1 MKATYSIAITQLKY
15 PQFWLLAIGAGLIAI
30 HLTATWKSGNV
41 SLLGSSI
48 LFWSAVSFLVWEK
61 RYSLVLESEIFSSF
75 FGLSLI
81 GIVLL
86 KSVSLKS
93 FGVFLFISPV
103 ICALGLALLASG
115 FIGLKQYQKELLLL
129 FFLDAPKLLPSWLID
144 ISPLTAQFAA
154 FILWCTGADVTLSG
168 VTIYLPTGSVEV
180 LGGCSGMELIFHML
194 GLALLFLLMFPTLRQ
209 QKVFVPI
216 VAGIVGF
223 LVNGIRVV
231 LMTVLVTKNKQAAFE
246 YWHHGNGSLIFS
258 IISVLLFGLFC
269 WFFIGQSESENQNA
283 TKIKR

>member
-30 HLTATWKSGNV
+30 HLTATWKAGNS
-41 SLLGSSI
+41 SLLGSSL

-81 GIVLL
+81 GIVLI
-86 KSVSLKS
+86 KSVALKS
-93 FGVFLFISPV
+93 FGLFLFISPF

-129 FFLDAPKLLPSWLID
+129 FFLDAPKILPSWLID
-144 ISPLTAQFAA
+144 ISPLTAKFAA

-194 GLALLFLLMFPTLRQ
+194 GLALLFLLMVSTLRQ
-209 QKVFVPI
+209 QKFLIPI

-223 LVNGIRVV
+223 FVNGIRVV
-231 LMTVLVTKNKQAAFE
+231 LMTVLVTKNNQAAFE

-258 IISVLLFGLFC
+258 IISVLIFGLFC
-269 WFFIGQSESENQNA
+269 WFFIGQ
-283 TKIKR
+283 TK